1 VIFIA
6 VSVIPMLLI
15 FLFTPVS
22 LNDVLSVG
30 IIPFLISFI
39 ATMVRIF
46 LQAIRF
52 YYFVRKFIGKNVSSF
67 WKIIYARLAG
77 EFVTQTTPSY
87 IGGELVRIAFLTKS
101 GVPAGR
107 AAWVTTMEI
116 IADVFVGTILAFLA
130 GFIAIFN
137 GSLLIGLIVISI
149 ATPTF
154 GFWFF
159 ILAYSAKKNI
169 QLPAFSYNLARKFVS
184 KDKAKRGINSVNKAL
199 DDLCVMSRENF
210 GSLKSVKIF
219 SVGVAIT
226 LVAFVFHGLSF
237 LVLTQSVDATI
248 GLFLSFMA
256 TSSSTIL
263 GTLPIT
269 IGGSGLAEWGLW
281 SYINH
286 LNDVSQIGNIMH
298 DTDQLNVI
306 IAWRIASYYIPLV
319 IMWIALMRLTLRVN
333 YSSSSSSTAA
343 TS

>member
-1 VIFIA
+1 
-6 VSVIPMLLI
+6 MLI

-30 IIPFLISFI
+30 VVPFLLSFL
-39 ATMVRIF
+39 ATMTRIF

-52 YYFVRKFIGKNVSSF
+52 YYFVRKFIGKSVSSF
-67 WKIIYARLAG
+67 WKIIFARLAG

-116 IADVFVGTILAFLA
+116 IADVFVGTILAFIA
-130 GFIAIFN
+130 GFIAISN
-137 GSLLIGLIVISI
+137 GSILIGLIIVTI

-159 ILAYSAKKNI
+159 IMIYSAKKNI
-169 QLPAFSYNLARKFVS
+169 HLPSFSLKLAKKFIS
-184 KDKAKRGINSVNKAL
+184 EQKAQRGINSVNKAL
-199 DDLCVMSRENF
+199 DDLCIMSRENF
-210 GSLKSVKIF
+210 GSFKSVKIF
-219 SVGVAIT
+219 SVGIAIT
-226 LVAFVFHGLSF
+226 LVAFIFHGLSF
-237 LVLTQSVDATI
+237 LVLTHSVDTYI

-263 GTLPIT
+263 GTLPVT

-281 SYINH
+281 GYINH
-286 LNDVSQIGNIMH
+286 LNDISQIGNIVH
-298 DTDQLNVI
+298 DNDQLNVI
-306 IAWRIASYYIPLV
+306 IAWRIASYYIPLI
-319 IMWIALMRLTLRVN
+319 IMWIALMRLALRTN
-333 YSSSSSSTAA
+333 YSKSNSSTFTALDNRA
-343 TS
+343 D